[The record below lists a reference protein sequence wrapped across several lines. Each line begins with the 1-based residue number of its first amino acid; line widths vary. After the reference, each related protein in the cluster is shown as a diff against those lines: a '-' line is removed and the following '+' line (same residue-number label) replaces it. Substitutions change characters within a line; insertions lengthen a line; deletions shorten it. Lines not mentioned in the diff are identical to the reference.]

1 MGRTLEEVMADL
13 PAKRRAKVEVRARE
27 LIAEERSLQDL
38 RKAMNQTQVS
48 MAKKLRVGQDSI
60 SRVEQRADMLLST
73 LRDYVHAL
81 GGDLH
86 LVAQFPN
93 RPPVRLTD
101 LGAMTERKT
110 PRRSKLGA
118 KHGASSPVRTS

>member
-1 MGRTLEEVMADL
+1 MGRSLEQVMAGL
-13 PAKRRAKVEVRARE
+13 PAKRREKIETRAKV
-27 LIAEERSLQDL
+27 LIAEEQSLQDL
-38 RKAMNQTQVS
+38 RRAMNKTQVS

-60 SRVEQRADMLLST
+60 SRLEKRADMLLST

-86 LVAQFPN
+86 IVAKFPN

-101 LGAMTERKT
+101 LGVMTERAV
-110 PRRSKLGA
+110 PRRRKSGSKHSA
-118 KHGASSPVRTS
+118 A